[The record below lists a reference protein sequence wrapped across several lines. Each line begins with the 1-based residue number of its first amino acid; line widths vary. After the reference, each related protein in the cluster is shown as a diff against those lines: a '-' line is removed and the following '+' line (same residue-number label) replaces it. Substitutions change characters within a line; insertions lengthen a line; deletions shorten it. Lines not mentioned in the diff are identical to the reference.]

1 MQESLLSQGL
11 DLMVFGMGAVA
22 VFLAILVVVTTVMS
36 KIVVNYFPEPLDEAS
51 SKSASRSTNSHGSSV
66 DKNTLA
72 VIKAAIEQHRN
83 RH

>member
-11 DLMVFGMGAVA
+11 DLMVFGMGAVV

-36 KIVVNYFPEPLDEAS
+36 KIVVNYFPEPIEDAS
-51 SKSASRSTNSHGSSV
+51 FKQSSRSTKSQGSSV

-72 VIKAAIEQHRN
+72 AIKAAIEQHRN